1 MGLSQKLKIFLVMAC
16 LTTAYGCQAG
26 KSGIANQ
33 LQGTSSNTCPDV
45 AGTLDPKDVKL
56 ISISTQSVKET
67 GTLRAGQNIG
77 YTFDAKTGD
86 KLTWRTAENLCVW
99 VFTPSNKPLKSGDL
113 PDNGKYTI
121 QVSVPSGTT
130 TYTLDMGLG
139 NTVAAANTPVAPT
152 IATPAPVAPVVTPQ
166 QPTTNPP
173 TQTNVAASGSSLT
186 QDQAVAVVQNWLN
199 SKGRVFAAPFDR
211 QLARQYTTGKRNNQI
226 LQSGGSIDW
235 LIENRSYYTYAITR
249 VDNVWAFDN
258 SKSLVEIK
266 LRVTEDLTLHNA
278 NGGIDAERSG
288 RTTANYIYYLAQDN
302 GTWKI
307 SDSQKTTD

>member
-1 MGLSQKLKIFLVMAC
+1 MVLPQRLKVLLVIAC
-16 LTTAYGCQAG
+16 LMTGYGCPTGLPNTQISG
-26 KSGIANQ
+26 KG
-33 LQGTSSNTCPDV
+33 SNTCPDTPQS
-45 AGTLDPKDVKL
+45 TLEKKNVKP
-56 ISISTQSVKET
+56 ISISTQFVKES
-67 GTLRAGQNIG
+67 GSVRVGENLG
-77 YTFDAKTGD
+77 YTFDAKVGD
-86 KLTWRTAENLCVW
+86 KLSWRTSDNICVW
-99 VFTPSNKPLKSGDL
+99 VFTPSNKILKGGEL
-113 PDNGKYTI
+113 PDNGKYI
-121 QVSVPSGTT
+121 VQVSVPSGTT
-130 TYTLDMGLG
+130 TFTLDMGLG
-139 NTVAAANTPVAPT
+139 NTVAANTPVAPT
-152 IATPAPVAPVVTPQ
+152 NATPAPVAPVVTPQ
-166 QPTTNPP
+166 QPTTNPS

-278 NGGIDAERSG
+278 NGGIDSERSG